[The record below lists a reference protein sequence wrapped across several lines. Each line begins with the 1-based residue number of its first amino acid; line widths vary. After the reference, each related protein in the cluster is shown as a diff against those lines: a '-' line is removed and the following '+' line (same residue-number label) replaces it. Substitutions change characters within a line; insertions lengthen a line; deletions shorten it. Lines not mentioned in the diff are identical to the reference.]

1 MSAVSLK
8 NVTKR
13 YDALTAIRDF
23 SLEISEASVF
33 GLLGPNGA
41 GKTTTIRMVM
51 NIIAPDEGEIVVLGR
66 RMEEATKDRI
76 GYLPEERGLYG
87 KMKVLDQLVFL
98 GGIKSV
104 PKEEARRRAEDWLGR
119 LELSEWGDRLTA
131 DLSRGMQQKGQFIA
145 TVLHDPDLVVLDEPF
160 AGLDPINTDLLRDI
174 MLDLKEKGKT
184 IIFSTHL
191 MEHAER
197 ICDAICLINRGAK
210 VLDGR
215 LSEIK
220 RRYGRNTVVMEF
232 DGDEG
237 FLNNSDLVKRKNW
250 YGRYVEIQL
259 QEKVDPQDLLKIA
272 LAKAKIRRFELA
284 EPSLHDIFVEEV
296 SGADE
301 QSA

>member
-131 DLSRGMQQKGQFIA
+131 DLSRGMQQKVQFIA